1 MIRAWTYE
9 EVCQLY
15 NELATI
21 NHEDTIRMWQERER
35 KHILCLRLVS
45 YTPLDIGI
53 IHANSLYYSISEQ
66 YGEAVVEM
74 WAKEEESERDT

>member
-1 MIRAWTYE
+1 MKRAWTYE

-21 NHEDTIRMWQERER
+21 NHEDTIIMWQERER
-35 KHILCLRLVS
+35 KHILSLRLGL
-45 YTPLDIGI
+45 YTPLDIEI
-53 IHANSLYYSISEQ
+53 IKANSLYYSISEQ

-74 WAKEEESERDT
+74 WANWE

>member
-1 MIRAWTYE
+1 MKRAWTYE

-35 KHILCLRLVS
+35 KHILCLRLIS
-45 YTPLDIGI
+45 YTPLDIEI
-53 IHANSLYYSISEQ
+53 IQASSLYYSISEQ
-66 YGEAVVEM
+66 NGEAVVEM
-74 WAKEEESERDT
+74 WTNGEEGKIST